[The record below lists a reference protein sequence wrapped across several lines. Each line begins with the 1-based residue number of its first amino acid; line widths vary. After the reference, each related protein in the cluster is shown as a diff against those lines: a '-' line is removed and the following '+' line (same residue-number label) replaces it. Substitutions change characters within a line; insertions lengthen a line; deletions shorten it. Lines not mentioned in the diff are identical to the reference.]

1 MLTPVGKYRS
11 GDSSM
16 SYVPTAKAAQP
27 ANQPQT
33 SPVSKTDSFIKSSQY
48 KPNLD
53 KVNAMK
59 SHLANHVEAFRAMV
73 QKLFQKQGALA
84 EHTLNSQMEI
94 DEATQAQARQ
104 AIAED
109 GEWGVEQTARR
120 ILEFAKALSGG
131 DPSKIDELREAVKE
145 GFAAA
150 EQVWGGTLPDI
161 CYQTLDRVMKG
172 FDQWAQETAA
182 AEEKK

>member
-1 MLTPVGKYRS
+1 
-11 GDSSM
+11 M
-16 SYVPTAKAAQP
+16 SYAPKAKATQP

-33 SPVSKTDSFIKSSQY
+33 SPVSKTDTFTKSSQY

-53 KVNAMK
+53 KVSAMK
-59 SHLANHVEAFRAMV
+59 TKLANHVEAFRTMV

-84 EHTLNSQMEI
+84 EHALDSLMEI
-94 DEATQAQARQ
+94 DEATQAQAQQ

-109 GEWGVEQTARR
+109 GEWGVEQTAQR

-131 DPSKIDELREAVKE
+131 DPSKIDSLREAVKK

-150 EQVWGGTLPDI
+150 EKVWGGTLPDI

-172 FDQWAQETAA
+172 FDEWAQETTSE
-182 AEEKK
+182 EEK